1 MKKYLALLLAGVM
14 MLSLVACGEKQIT
27 DDEQTGNEAGNG
39 PLSSVVDLNTDW
51 LPYDEN
57 GDLKLTERDAEG
69 KNGVV
74 TSANYYASKIGE
86 KIIEQGGN
94 AIDAAVAMGFAM
106 STVESYY
113 SGLGGGGYMLIRF
126 AETGETV
133 FLDFRETAPTGA
145 NPDWW
150 PKNEDGS
157 WGGYY
162 DMQLS
167 PQGIAVPGYV
177 KGMMY
182 ALENYGTIKTDEPRT
197 LDFSGVRGFL
207 VTNVCIVQRS
217 AA

>member
-14 MLSLVACGEKQIT
+14 MLSLVACGEKQTT

-39 PLSSVVDLNTDW
+39 SLSSIVDLNTDW

-57 GDLKLTERDAEG
+57 GNLKLTERDAEG

-126 AETGETV
+126 AETGETCSSTSV
-133 FLDFRETAPTGA
+133 RRLRRVRILTG
-145 NPDWW
+145 
-150 PKNEDGS
+150 GRRTR
-157 WGGYY
+157 
-162 DMQLS
+162 M
-167 PQGIAVPGYV
+167 VPGAAIMICSFHLRELLFR
-177 KGMMY
+177 GMS
-182 ALENYGTIKTDEPRT
+182 R
-197 LDFSGVRGFL
+197 V
-207 VTNVCIVQRS
+207 
-217 AA
+217 